1 MLQIAVCDD
10 REEDRDRITGLLCRY
25 LKESAYEYEITEY
38 KNGEMLADDYEEGF
52 VNFDLIFMDIY
63 MEQMLGMEAA
73 RQVRRYSKNTAI
85 IFLTET
91 PDYALESYDVGAFG
105 YLVKPLDEEKA
116 VRLLERF
123 IKERYLEKK
132 TMFLKEG
139 RKSVRISFGEVEYVE
154 SRRNYV
160 VVHLEN
166 KEEHKVYTKLD
177 NISQMLDEYGFL
189 RCHQS
194 FLVNMNKVR
203 KADKEFILDSGAV
216 IPIRQRD
223 TKAIRNM
230 YFEYILNK
238 AEFTRI

>member
-1 MLQIAVCDD
+1 M
-10 REEDRDRITGLLCRY
+10 
-25 LKESAYEYEITEY
+25 K
-38 KNGEMLADDYEEGF
+38 
-52 VNFDLIFMDIY
+52 
-63 MEQMLGMEAA
+63 QMLGMEAA
-73 RQVRRYSKNTAI
+73 RQVRRYSRNAAI

-105 YLVKPLDEEKA
+105 YLVKPLNEEKA

-123 IKERYLEKK
+123 IKEKCLEKK

-139 RKSVRISFGEVEYVE
+139 RRSVRIFFREVEYVE

-160 VVHLEN
+160 VIHLEN

-177 NISQMLDEYGFL
+177 TISQMLSGYGFL

-203 KADKEFILDSGAV
+203 KVDREFILDSGVV

-223 TKAIRNM
+223 IKAIRNM
-230 YFEYILNK
+230 YFEYILKK